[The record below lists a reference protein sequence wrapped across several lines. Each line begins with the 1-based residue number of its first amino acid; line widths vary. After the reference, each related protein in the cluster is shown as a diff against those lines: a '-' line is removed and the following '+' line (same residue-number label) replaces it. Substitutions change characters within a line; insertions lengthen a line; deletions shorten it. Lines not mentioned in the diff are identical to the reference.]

1 MKAYSPSSMIIS
13 MSDLICITNRS
24 LCKGDFLTQIEKIAM
39 AHPKAI
45 VLREKDLMPS
55 EYSELAKQVMEVC
68 EKHETPCILH
78 SFTDIAKTLD
88 SHAIHLP
95 LPILRTLTNE
105 DKQFFSVIGA
115 SCHSME
121 DAKEAEQL
129 GCTYITAGHVFDTDC
144 KKGLP
149 GRGLDFLES
158 VCKSVRIP
166 VYAIGGIGKENYAA
180 VKNAGASGAC
190 MMSGFMTCADAAEY
204 IREIEDEVS

>member
-1 MKAYSPSSMIIS
+1 MKAYSPSSTIIF

-24 LCKGDFLTQIEKIAM
+24 LCKGDFLTQIEKIAK

-45 VLREKDLMPS
+45 VLREKDMLPDA
-55 EYSELAKQVMEVC
+55 YRELAGQVMEIC
-68 EKHETPCILH
+68 EKYKTPCILH
-78 SFTDIAKTLD
+78 SFPDVAKTLD
-88 SHAIHLP
+88 CHAIHLP
-95 LPILRTLTNE
+95 LTILRTLTSE

-115 SCHSME
+115 SCHAVE
-121 DAKEAEQL
+121 DAIKAEAC

-149 GRGLDFLES
+149 GRGLDFLAS

-166 VYAIGGIGKENYAA
+166 VYAIGGIGKENYVA

-190 MMSGFMTCADAAEY
+190 MMSGFMTCTDAMEY
-204 IREIEDEVS
+204 IKEITNEV